1 MSSQTSE
8 AVKDTSKSN
17 NSILIAVIIFGMY
30 AAFGM
35 SWMSVVPLASEI
47 KTNLSIDNA
56 QYSWLISIISLA
68 KSFFPI
74 VAGILAARIG
84 LTSTLKLSGVLI
96 VLGIIIPWI
105 PSYAGWIISRFL
117 FGVGGAMWVT
127 LMGAVT
133 MKIFEPEKRPL
144 INSLNGVAV
153 NLGVTLALWYT
164 LPLMTSLGWQ
174 NAMSFYSI
182 ISGVFLILLFM
193 SGGIKEEIQT
203 SVKTS
208 NSDIL
213 KGYLSTL
220 KMPVTWVIS
229 LAFTG
234 PLALYLVFNTWLP
247 VYYQETLKLAKP
259 EVMSLMG
266 NMNLWGIPASIVTGI
281 LLQKFKKCK
290 IFILIAALF
299 LPVVSYLAVK
309 ATDVSIIG
317 LMLPLVGV
325 GMFLSVSPL
334 ITLLQSQPGMTPS
347 VVGMILGTMFSVTY
361 IVSSLVPGFV
371 GYGYNNQIPL
381 NTLLTMCCIMAF
393 SPAIALLLKEEKKD

>member
-1 MSSQTSE
+1 MSSETSE
-8 AVKDTSKSN
+8 VVANKTKEN
-17 NSILIAVIIFGMY
+17 NSILIAVVIFGMY
-30 AAFGM
+30 ATFGM
-35 SWMSVVPLASEI
+35 SWMSVIPLIQDIENA
-47 KTNLSIDNA
+47 LSISHSEF
-56 QYSWLISIISLA
+56 SWIISIISLA

-84 LTSTLKLSGVLI
+84 LNSTLKISGVLI
-96 VLGIIIPWI
+96 LFGIIIPWI
-105 PSYAGWIISRFL
+105 PNYAGWIISRFL

-133 MKIFEPEKRPL
+133 MKIFPPEKRPL

-164 LPLMTSLGWQ
+164 IPLMTSLGWQ
-174 NAMSFYSI
+174 MAMSIYSI
-182 ISGVFLILLFM
+182 LSGVFFILLLV
-193 SGGIKEEIQT
+193 SGGIKEEIQST
-203 SVKTS
+203 AKAS
-208 NSDIL
+208 NSDIF
-213 KGYLSTL
+213 KGYVSTL
-220 KMPVTWVIS
+220 KMPVTWIVS

-259 EVMSLMG
+259 EVMGLMG
-266 NMNLWGIPASIVTGI
+266 NMNLWGIPASIVTGL

-290 IFILIAALF
+290 IFILIAAIF
-299 LPVVSYLAVK
+299 LPVVSFLAIK
-309 ATDVSIIG
+309 ATAVSTIG

-334 ITLLQSQPGMTPS
+334 ITLLQSQPGMSPAI
-347 VVGMILGTMFSVTY
+347 VGMILGTMFSVTY
-361 IVSSLVPGFV
+361 IVSSLVPGGV

-393 SPAIALLLKEEKKD
+393 SPAIGLILKEK